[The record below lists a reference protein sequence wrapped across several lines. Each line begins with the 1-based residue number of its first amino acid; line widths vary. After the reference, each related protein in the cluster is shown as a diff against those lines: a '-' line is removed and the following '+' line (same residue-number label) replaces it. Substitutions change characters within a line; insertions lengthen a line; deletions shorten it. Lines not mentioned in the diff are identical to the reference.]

1 MARHDNTGRSKTAGH
16 FVIVPESIARTDAW
30 RGLSGLAVK
39 AWIDI
44 GLVYNGNNNG
54 SLGISSRALAERIGC
69 HFTTA
74 AAAILELENAG
85 FLRRTKASSYSQKR
99 LAAEYRLTHK
109 RDDRNGDPPSN
120 EFKRP
125 RVVGNVVSLPAKG
138 A

>member
-1 MARHDNTGRSKTAGH
+1 MPRHNKTGRSKTEGH
-16 FVIVPESIARTDAW
+16 FVIVPESMTQTAAW
-30 RGLSGLAVK
+30 RGLSGTAVK
-39 AWIDI
+39 AWVDI
-44 GLVYNGNNNG
+44 NLVYNGSNNG
-54 SLGISSRALAERIGC
+54 ALGISSRALGERIGV

-74 AAAILELENAG
+74 AAALLELENAG

-109 RDDRNGDPPSN
+109 RDDRTGDPPSN

-125 RVVGNVVSLPAKG
+125 RVVDNVVSLPAKG